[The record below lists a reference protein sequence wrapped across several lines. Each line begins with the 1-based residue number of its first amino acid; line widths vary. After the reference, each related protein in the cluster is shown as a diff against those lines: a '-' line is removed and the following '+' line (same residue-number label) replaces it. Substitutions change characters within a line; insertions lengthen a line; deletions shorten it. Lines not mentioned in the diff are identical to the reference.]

1 MQAVSIS
8 KKLGSKKIELTHY
21 LCKLWKILDFFFF
34 SVRITQYLQNLE
46 LFLLT
51 FLIPKSTQESL
62 RFVCSSPPAS
72 FKNTPSLAA
81 DSYKVIS
88 SFSSL
93 NSSLKEE
100 RKKIIEQRN
109 SKQMYQDYDFYK
121 ENTWSYYF
129 YILAVFSWVIYSFF
143 FFSFLKPIIVI
154 AKNNKQQLQISQW
167 IFSVAQ
173 NILLILRFIHEIKY
187 YYFFPCDAPLFILPY
202 KKHT

>member
-1 MQAVSIS
+1 M
-8 KKLGSKKIELTHY
+8 E
-21 LCKLWKILDFFFF
+21 DFRLFFF

-81 DSYKVIS
+81 DSYRVIS

-143 FFSFLKPIIVI
+143 FFFLFKT
-154 AKNNKQQLQISQW
+154 N
-167 IFSVAQ
+167 
-173 NILLILRFIHEIKY
+173 H
-187 YYFFPCDAPLFILPY
+187 CDG
-202 KKHT
+202 KE